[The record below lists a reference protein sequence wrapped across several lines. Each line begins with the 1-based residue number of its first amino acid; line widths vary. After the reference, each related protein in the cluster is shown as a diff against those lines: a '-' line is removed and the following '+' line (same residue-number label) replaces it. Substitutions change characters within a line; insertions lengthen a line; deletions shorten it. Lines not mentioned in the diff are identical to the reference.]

1 VRDRLRQVARALRLM
16 LGLPDY
22 ETYCAHQRRHHP
34 GVAPMNRG
42 AFLRLCQERRFGGK
56 GAPTRCC

>member
-1 VRDRLRQVARALRLM
+1 M

-34 GVAPMNRG
+34 DAAPMDRG
-42 AFLRLCQERRFGGK
+42 AFVRLCQERRFGGK